1 MPGLL
6 SWAPRK
12 RWFPETQRTTA
23 GQEKKTQNDSQV
35 ARLPCFFITALCKAE
50 VWNIQTWAGTCFPGV
65 LRCILQSPEWTWPP
79 RPPWIARPGPVP
91 PGLWWTRCWTGP
103 PGGERRST
111 TTQSVWDKQLR
122 LVQNS
127 HSDIKRPELREEMQ
141 LLQPQIIRWL
151 TIDSKKVIRNQ
162 KTSIDPNLIWNN
174 LGVLSP
180 V

>member
-12 RWFPETQRTTA
+12 RWFPETLRTTA

-35 ARLPCFFITALCKAE
+35 ARLLHLLYTALCKAE
-50 VWNIQTWAGTCFPGV
+50 AWNIQTWAETCFPGV
-65 LRCILQSPEWTWPP
+65 LQCILQSPEWTWPP

-111 TTQSVWDKQLR
+111 TTQSAWDKQLR

-127 HSDIKRPELREEMQ
+127 HSDIKKARAQRGNAAAAAANHTMTDY
-141 LLQPQIIRWL
+141 WL
-151 TIDSKKVIRNQ
+151 KESPRNQ
-162 KTSIDPNLIWNN
+162 KTSIDPKLIWNN

-180 V
+180 A